1 MTLKPTCLAAT
12 MLALAAAPQA
22 AAAPTPQ
29 AVSTRTVAVLNNW
42 IANTGGDAKVTS
54 AHCRP
59 TGLAYICTV
68 KLAPPWETTTYYY
81 RVRPKGGTLQWQ
93 AIN

>member
-1 MTLKPTCLAAT
+1 MTLKPTCLAA
-12 MLALAAAPQA
+12 MVALALPAAAHP
-22 AAAPTPQ
+22 APTPQ
-29 AVSTRTVAVLNNW
+29 AVSARTAAVLNNW